1 MAEIPDKPFYKIGDV
16 CQYTDTQPYVLR
28 FWESEFPSLAPEKSR
43 AGQRMYTRRDID
55 MVLRIK
61 KLLYEEEF
69 TIAGARKKLEQEE
82 AGVSVD
88 TAAPETPRA
97 VQAEPAPVIEEDVPA
112 PEPEPPRLFAPEP
125 AAAADPEP
133 KHVSAAPASAARSSD
148 APSSTAPSPAERARA
163 VVAETE
169 MGVLRKRIAELE
181 GRQASMTAALQAGEE
196 ALRRERERRERVAA
210 RLESLLASLDR
221 ASGET
226 EAPELDGGPRIS

>member
-1 MAEIPDKPFYKIGDV
+1 VAEIPDKPFYKIGDV

-69 TIAGARKKLEQEE
+69 TIAGARRKLEQEE
-82 AGVSVD
+82 AGASVE
-88 TAAPETPRA
+88 AAEPETPRA
-97 VQAEPAPVIEEDVPA
+97 AQVEASPVVAENVPE

-125 AAAADPEP
+125 AATADPEP
-133 KHVSAAPASAARSSD
+133 KRAPAAPSRA
-148 APSSTAPSPAERARA
+148 TPSPAEQARA

-169 MGVLRKRIAELE
+169 MGVLRKRIVELE
-181 GRQASMTAALQAGEE
+181 GRQASTTAALQAAEE

-210 RLESLLASLDR
+210 RLESLLGSLDR
-221 ASGET
+221 ASGGAEC
-226 EAPELDGGPRIS
+226 PELDGGPRIS